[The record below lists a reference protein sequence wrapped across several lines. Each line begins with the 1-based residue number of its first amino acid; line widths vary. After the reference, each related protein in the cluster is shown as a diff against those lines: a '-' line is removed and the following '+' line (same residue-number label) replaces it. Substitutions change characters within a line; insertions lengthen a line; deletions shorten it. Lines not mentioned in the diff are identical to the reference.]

1 MKKLI
6 FLALSLTFFA
16 SCTTSD
22 SPFVEE
28 KAPVSLENGILF
40 LNEGNYLS
48 GNASLGFI
56 STDFSEIV
64 ENIAKNNNDS
74 LGDVAQSLT
83 FYNNKAFIVLNNSNK
98 IEVFDR
104 YTFKHENTIESN
116 LNQPRYITFSNNKM
130 YVTNYGSQSVTIYNA
145 NSFDFLNEI
154 SLNGPVDNIT
164 TLNRKIYIQKAAF
177 SEGNEIVIV
186 DDKTDGIV
194 KTIQVEDKLQS
205 IVAHSD
211 FIYAISS
218 INSRSHFYKID
229 AQDDQVIT
237 HFLST
242 KNMNA
247 QNLRADENILYYTS
261 NNQVYQWFP
270 NDTTVQLDPVLT
282 IKDATDL
289 FATFYGF
296 NVIDS
301 RIYVADAG
309 NYTQASKIS
318 IYNLKGDKLK
328 SFYGGILT
336 NQFYKN
342 YKLK

>member
-6 FLALSLTFFA
+6 FLALSLAFFT

-28 KAPVSLENGILF
+28 KIPVNLENGILF
-40 LNEGNYLS
+40 LNEGNYQ
-48 GNASLGFI
+48 GENASLGAI
-56 STDFSEIV
+56 NTDFSGIA
-64 ENIAKNNNDS
+64 ENIAKNSNGS
-74 LGDVAQSLT
+74 LGDVAQSMA
-83 FYNNKAFIVLNNSNK
+83 FYNNKAFIVLNNSNT

-104 YTFKHENTIESN
+104 YTFKHERTIESN
-116 LNQPRYITFSNNKM
+116 LNQPRYITFSNDKM
-130 YVTNYGSQSVTIYNA
+130 YVTNYGSSSVTIYNA
-145 NSFDFLNEI
+145 NDFEYLNEI
-154 SLNGPVDNIT
+154 SIDGPVDNIT

-186 DDKTDGIV
+186 DDKTDAII
-194 KTIQVEDKLQS
+194 KTIEVEDKLQS

-211 FIYAISS
+211 FIYAVSS

-229 AQDDQVIT
+229 AHDDKIVN

-247 QNLRADENILYYTS
+247 KNLRADENILYYTS

-270 NDTTVQLDPVLT
+270 NDTVVQFNPVLT
-282 IKDATDL
+282 IEDATDL
-289 FATFYGF
+289 FAAFYGF
-296 NVIDS
+296 NVIDN
-301 RIYVADAG
+301 RVYIADAG
-309 NYTQASKIS
+309 TYTEASIIS
-318 IYNLKGDKLK
+318 IYNLKGEKIK
-328 SFYGGILT
+328 SFDGGILT